1 MSGGTMDAVALR
13 ATAAEMARRLQSAG
27 HVAYFAGG
35 CVRDELLGRKPH
47 DYDIATD
54 ATPPEVLRLFPRAQF
69 VGAHF
74 GVVVVPE
81 GGEMFEIATFRTDG
95 SYRDGRRPETVT
107 FATPREDA
115 QRRDF
120 TVNGMFLDPGDGRV
134 IDYVGGQEDLR
145 ARVLRAIGDPV
156 QRFRE
161 DRLRLMRAVRF
172 AAALDYQVEES
183 TWAALGAE
191 AGSLREIS
199 VERVRDELVRILLHR
214 SRLRGFDLLDES
226 GLLRVI
232 LPEMEAMKG
241 CSQPPEY
248 HPEGDVWTHTR
259 LMLSL
264 LPEEAPLP
272 LVLSVLLHDA
282 GKPATRSVDPAEG
295 RIRFNGHDRVGAGMA
310 ESILTRLKFP
320 NQIISAVVTAV
331 ANHMKFMHV
340 REMRPAKVRRWLA
353 EPGFADELELH
364 RVDCLGS
371 NGLLDNWEFMRTK
384 LTESAEARA
393 LPPWLVNG
401 RDLLAAGYASGPR
414 MAAVLRDVHDAQLE
428 GQVGTKEEAMAWVM
442 ARHPV

>member
-1 MSGGTMDAVALR
+1 MDAAALR
-13 ATAAEMARRLQSAG
+13 ATAAGMARRLQAAG

-35 CVRDELLGRKPH
+35 CVRDELLGREPH

-54 ATPPEVLRLFPRAQF
+54 ATPPEVLQLFPRAQY

-74 GVVVVPE
+74 GVVVVHE

-95 SYRDGRRPETVT
+95 SYRDGRRPESVT
-107 FATPREDA
+107 FATPQEDA

-120 TVNGMFLDPGDGRV
+120 TVNGMFLDPADGRV
-134 IDYVGGQEDLR
+134 IDYVGGRADLQ

-172 AAALDYQVEES
+172 AASLEYDVAES
-183 TWAALGAE
+183 TWAALCGEAE
-191 AGSLREIS
+191 SLREIS
-199 VERVRDELVRILLHR
+199 IERVRDEFVRILMHR
-214 SRLRGFDLLDES
+214 NRLRGFDLLDAS
-226 GLLRVI
+226 GLLRII
-232 LPEMEAMKG
+232 LPEMEALKG
-241 CSQPPEY
+241 CSQPPEF

-264 LPEEAPLP
+264 LPEEVSLP
-272 LVLSVLLHDA
+272 LVLSVLLHDS
-282 GKPATRSVDPAEG
+282 GKPATRTLDPAEG
-295 RIRFNGHDRVGAGMA
+295 RIRFNGHDRVGAAMA
-310 ESILTRLKFP
+310 ESILARLKFP
-320 NQIISAVVTAV
+320 NQIISAVVSAV

-340 REMRPAKVRRWLA
+340 QEMRPAKVRRWLA

-384 LTESAEARA
+384 LAESAETRT
-393 LPPWLVNG
+393 LPAWLVSG
-401 RDLLAAGYASGPR
+401 RDLLAAGYASGPH
-414 MAAVLRDVHDAQLE
+414 MAVVLRDVHDAQLD
-428 GQVGTKEEAMAWVM
+428 GLVSTKDEALAWVRS
-442 ARHPV
+442 RHPL